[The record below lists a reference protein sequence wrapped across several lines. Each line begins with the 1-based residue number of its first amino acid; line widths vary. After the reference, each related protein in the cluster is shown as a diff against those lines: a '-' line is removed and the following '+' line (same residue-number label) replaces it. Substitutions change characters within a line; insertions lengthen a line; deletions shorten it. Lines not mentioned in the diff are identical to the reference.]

1 MVRALFNKEEQTT
14 ERTEI
19 YDIAAL
25 SVNDVKEQAK
35 NNAKGGG
42 KYDDELKKILKT
54 KNVETLKELE
64 EKLAYDEM
72 QVRLKKQFFD
82 GGEGAWITNAMEELI
97 VGERNQAGDLI
108 LDENNNPAVSY
119 THLDVYKRQ
128 LIFVEKVGS

>member
-1 MVRALFNKEEQTT
+1 MTIDGNPVQINAGDMFEDYLKSSDGLKDYYDAVYEVVVRALFNKEEQTT

-72 QVRLKKQFFD
+72 QVRLK
-82 GGEGAWITNAMEELI
+82 NNSLME
-97 VGERNQAGDLI
+97 AKA
-108 LDENNNPAVSY
+108 P
-119 THLDVYKRQ
+119 
-128 LIFVEKVGS
+128 GSQTQWKN